1 MQGEFRQKLEQ
12 LLVGKK
18 PIPPWLEDLL
28 VVGPRLEKWIPP
40 EKRANRV
47 LVTEFLARWLKDAG
61 LSQEECLEWLNPYCL
76 EVLAQYSKSGPSAI
90 RHGTKAN
97 VRWVY
102 KSDFV
107 FDFEAIA
114 REVAD
119 NPLGTV
125 AAYMPILE
133 RWNNLQWEAKE
144 HQRRSYVPPVFVP
157 VVPIKQKF
165 REQFLKAME
174 FAKQKRSEGVKPGK
188 IVAMLNEQGYLTKT
202 GRKWTLGILSQSLR
216 DVTPLRCFQDP
227 PQAP

>member
-1 MQGEFRQKLEQ
+1 MEGDFLKKLEHV
-12 LLVGKK
+12 LAGKRA
-18 PIPPWLEDLL
+18 IPSWLQDLL
-28 VVGPRLEKWIPP
+28 VAGPRLEKWTPP
-40 EKRANRV
+40 ERRANRV

-61 LSQEECLEWLNPYCL
+61 LSQEECLEWLDPYSL
-76 EVLAQYSKSGPSAI
+76 EVLAQYSRSGRSAI

-114 REVAD
+114 REVAG
-119 NPLGTV
+119 NPLGEV

-133 RWNNLQWEAKE
+133 RWNDLQWQAKE
-144 HQRRSYVPPVFVP
+144 DKRRSYVPPVFQ
-157 VVPIKQKF
+157 PIIPCKVRH

-174 FAKQKRSEGVKPGK
+174 IVKEKKREGMKPGK
-188 IVAMLNEQGYLTKT
+188 IVELLNEQGYLTRT
-202 GRKWTLGILSQSLR
+202 GRKWTLGTLSQSLH

-227 PQAP
+227 PPVP